1 MPAHKS
7 FITPERRA
15 TKPRRQRLL
24 RVHTLSASATRGL
37 LCLGTLRLPCA
48 LGRTG
53 RRAMKREGDGATP
66 MGLFTLCEAL
76 YRPDRVRR
84 PRGGLP
90 VRVTRPSDGWCDDVR
105 DGNYNRKVRLPYAA
119 SAETLW
125 RDDAVYDIIVVL
137 DHNRRPRAKGRGSA
151 IFMHIARAGYAPTAG
166 CIALTLGDLRRL
178 LGVLGKATA
187 VYVPR

>member
-1 MPAHKS
+1 M
-7 FITPERRA
+7 
-15 TKPRRQRLL
+15 
-24 RVHTLSASATRGL
+24 RGM
-37 LCLGTLRLPCA
+37 LCVGTLRLPCA

-66 MGLFTLCEAL
+66 MGLFTLCEVL

-84 PRGGLP
+84 PRAGLP
-90 VRVTRPSDGWCDDVR
+90 VSATRSWDGWCDDAR

-125 RDDAVYDIIVVL
+125 RDDHIYDVIVVL

-151 IFMHIARAGYAPTAG
+151 IFVHVARAGYEPTAG
-166 CIALTLGDLRRL
+166 CVALSLSGLMRL
-178 LGVLGKATA
+178 LGMLGRTTA
-187 VYVPR
+187 VYIPH